1 MSIWIADLLC
11 CQQELTQHCKA
22 TILQFEKKEDKAEKI
37 KCSKYS
43 SKRQRVGVKMKEKLR
58 QGTQSKKLQDTA
70 NKDYRNKSE
79 IE

>member
-1 MSIWIADLLC
+1 
-11 CQQELTQHCKA
+11 
-22 TILQFEKKEDKAEKI
+22 
-37 KCSKYS
+37 
-43 SKRQRVGVKMKEKLR
+43 MKEKLR